1 MKCCQK
7 IVDEVVAHAR
17 RVAPEECCGV
27 LIGNATAIVEAIPTR
42 NLSGNQNRFLIDPQ
56 GHMEAVRRS
65 RALGLEVVGFYHSH
79 PHSAAVPSAR
89 DLDEAA
95 YPELLMM
102 IVSLSIVSLSIASV
116 SIGNLTPIASGQ
128 SADADLRLF
137 RIAGERFEAVELVTE
152 ATGRYPERRP
162 AGA

>member
-1 MKCCQK
+1 LNCHQK
-7 IVDEVVAHAR
+7 IVDEIVAHAR
-17 RVAPEECCGV
+17 REVPGECCGV

-42 NLSGNQNRFLIDPQ
+42 NLSDNQNRFLIDPQ
-56 GHMEAVRRS
+56 GHMAALRRA

-95 YPELLMM
+95 YPDLLMM
-102 IVSLSIVSLSIASV
+102 IVSVQSIEADVRLYSLYGTSRMT
-116 SIGNLTPIASGQ
+116 G
-128 SADADLRLF
+128 D
-137 RIAGERFEAVELVTE
+137 RFEAVEL
-152 ATGRYPERRP
+152 ATDATDRNPERHP